1 MKENRILKNTVM
13 KNQLIALLMMLTSF
27 CYAQDKKGCET
38 VEPSY
43 MNRLPGY
50 RINNC
55 EESEYKEP
63 EFIYYTGSPAKPIKI
78 EKGGKYRQI
87 IYFKNEGETRKFSS
101 AQILNNYFNAITK
114 VKGVELSKDK
124 TMFKASINGKE
135 VYIQIIAGNNSDIAN
150 YIVEILEVEPMQQ
163 DIKVDLK
170 EAIDSDGK
178 IALYGILFDVNKAT
192 IKSESE
198 KAMQSVIDYLVSN
211 PSVKIIIVGHTD
223 NTGLFASNITLS
235 KERAKAV
242 VEYLVTVGKI
252 NSSRLIP
259 EGVGSLCPVSTNTT
273 EAGRILN
280 RRVEIVK
287 Q

>member
-1 MKENRILKNTVM
+1 M
-13 KNQLIALLMMLTSF
+13 KNKLIALLIMIVSF

-38 VEPSY
+38 AEPNY

-50 RINNC
+50 RINYC

-63 EFIYYTGSPAKPIKI
+63 QFIYYTGSPATAITI
-78 EKGGKYRQI
+78 EKGGRYRKI

-101 AQILNNYFNAITK
+101 DQILNNYFNAITK
-114 VKGVELSKDK
+114 VKGVVLSKDK
-124 TMFKASINGKE
+124 TMFKASVDGKE
-135 VYIQIIAGNNSDIAN
+135 VYIQIQAGNSSDITN

-163 DIKVDLK
+163 DIKLDLK
-170 EAIDSDGK
+170 ESLDSDGK

-192 IKSESE
+192 IKPESA
-198 KAMQSVIDYLVSN
+198 KALQAVIDYLVSN
-211 PSVKIIIVGHTD
+211 PSIKIIIVGHTD
-223 NTGLFASNITLS
+223 NTGLFAANITLS

-242 VEYLVTVGKI
+242 VDYLITVGKI
-252 NSSRLIP
+252 NASRLIP
-259 EGVGSLCPVSTNTT
+259 DGVGSLCPVSTNTT
-273 EAGRILN
+273 EAGRTLN

>member
-1 MKENRILKNTVM
+1 M
-13 KNQLIALLMMLTSF
+13 KNQFIALLIMITSF
-27 CYAQDKKGCET
+27 CYGQDKKGCET
-38 VEPSY
+38 IEPTY
-43 MNRLPGY
+43 INRLPGY
-50 RINNC
+50 RINDC

-63 EFIYYTGSPAKPIKI
+63 EFIYYTGSPAKAVKI
-78 EKGGKYRQI
+78 DKGGKYRQI

-101 AQILNNYFNAITK
+101 AEILNNYFNAITK
-114 VKGVELSKDK
+114 VKGIELSKDK

-135 VYIQIIAGNNSDIAN
+135 VYIQIKAGNSSDVSN

-198 KAMQSVIDYLVSN
+198 KALQSVIDYLVSN
-211 PSVKIIIVGHTD
+211 PSVKIIVVGHTD
-223 NTGLFASNITLS
+223 NTGIFASNIALS

-242 VEYLVTVGKI
+242 VEYLVTKGKI
-252 NSSRLIP
+252 NASRLMP
-259 EGVGSLCPVSTNTT
+259 DGVGSLCPVSTNTT
-273 EAGRILN
+273 EAGKNLN

>member
-1 MKENRILKNTVM
+1 M
-13 KNQLIALLMMLTSF
+13 KNSLIALLIMITSF

-50 RINNC
+50 RINDC

-63 EFIYYTGSPAKPIKI
+63 EFIYYAGSPAKAIKI
-78 EKGGKYRQI
+78 EKGGKYRKI

-101 AQILNNYFNAITK
+101 SQILNNYFNAITK

-124 TMFKASINGKE
+124 TMFKASVNGKE
-135 VYIQIIAGNNSDIAN
+135 VYVQIMAGNNSDIAN

-198 KAMQSVIDYLVSN
+198 KALQSVIDYLTSN
-211 PSVKIIIVGHTD
+211 PTVKIIVVGHTD
-223 NTGLFASNITLS
+223 NTGIFASNITLS

-242 VEYLVTVGKI
+242 VEYLVTKGKI
-252 NSSRLIP
+252 NASRLMP
-259 EGVGSLCPVSTNTT
+259 DGVGSLCPVSTNTT
-273 EAGRILN
+273 EAGKNLN
-280 RRVEIVK
+280 RRVK
-287 Q
+287 L

>member
-1 MKENRILKNTVM
+1 M
-13 KNQLIALLMMLTSF
+13 KNSLIALLIMITSF

-38 VEPSY
+38 VEPGQ

-50 RINNC
+50 RINDC

-63 EFIYYTGSPAKPIKI
+63 EFIYYAGSPAKAIKI
-78 EKGGKYRQI
+78 EKGGKYRKI

-101 AQILNNYFNAITK
+101 SQILNNYFNAITK

-124 TMFKASINGKE
+124 TMFKASVNGKE
-135 VYIQIIAGNNSDIAN
+135 VYVQIMAGNNSDIAN
-150 YIVEILEVEPMQQ
+150 YTIEILEVEPMQQ

-198 KAMQSVIDYLVSN
+198 KALQSVIDYLTSN
-211 PSVKIIIVGHTD
+211 PTVKIIVVGHTD
-223 NTGLFASNITLS
+223 NTGIFASNITLS

-242 VEYLVTVGKI
+242 VEYLVTKGKI
-252 NSSRLIP
+252 NASRLMP
-259 EGVGSLCPVSTNTT
+259 DGVGSLCPVSTNTT
-273 EAGRILN
+273 EAGKNLN